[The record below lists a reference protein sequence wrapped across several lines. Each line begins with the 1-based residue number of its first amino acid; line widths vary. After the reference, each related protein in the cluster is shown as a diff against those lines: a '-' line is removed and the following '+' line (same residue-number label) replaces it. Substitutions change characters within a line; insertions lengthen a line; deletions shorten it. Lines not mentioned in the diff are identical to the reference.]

1 MSTAPAQHTDSLND
15 KNAKS
20 IHPSS
25 GANGSHAVSEN
36 LFERDLNA
44 IRNRANG
51 LLGGEMGQ
59 QFTLDKKEL
68 IVLLNDA
75 LAVEL
80 VCALRY
86 RQHAYRCKGI
96 MGKIVAEEFNEHA
109 REEMEHADALAA
121 RIDQLGGAP
130 DFLPDIV
137 LKRSAEAYP
146 TTASMQQLLREDLRA
161 ERVAIQLYTD
171 LLHYVGDRDR
181 TTQRML
187 ETILAKEEEHA
198 ADLDCLLQKEAP
210 EQPRLS

>member
-1 MSTAPAQHTDSLND
+1 MSTAPDHHADSLDD
-15 KNAKS
+15 KNHRFN
-20 IHPSS
+20 HPSR

-36 LFERDLNA
+36 VFERDLNA
-44 IRNRANG
+44 IRDRANAV
-51 LLGGEMGQ
+51 LGGEMSQ
-59 QFTLDKKEL
+59 QFPLDKKEL
-68 IVLLNDA
+68 LVLLNDA

-96 MGKIVAEEFNEHA
+96 MGKVVAQEFNEHA
-109 REEMEHADALAA
+109 REEMEHADAIAA

-137 LKRSAEAYP
+137 LKRSAESYP
-146 TTASMQQLLREDLRA
+146 ITASMQQLLREDLQA
-161 ERVAIQLYTD
+161 ERVAIRLYSD

-187 ETILAKEEEHA
+187 EAILAKEEEHA
-198 ADLDCLLQKEAP
+198 ADLASLLQKEAP
-210 EQPRLS
+210 EQARPS